1 MIDFNEIGPR
11 IIIAFGSSGKVFLN
25 ESTCYEILIAIAI
38 AALGIWMGS
47 NLKPVPKGKQVVAE
61 IFVGWIYSFTK
72 ENMGEEYEKHFA
84 PFLGTLI
91 WYLLFCNC
99 IGLIGLRPV
108 TADINV
114 TSGMAAIAFIMV
126 QYNAV
131 HKLGLKGRLDEMCD
145 PFGMMLPMK
154 IISDVTLPVTL
165 SLRNFGNIFGGMI
178 VVELWLDFMG
188 QLSYNFCP
196 IPVLRAVT
204 GIPLNLFFDM
214 FEPVIQAYIFT
225 ILTAVNLKEGMEG
238 MSADTAERRRL
249 KRERRQE
256 KKAAKLQNN
265 GNNEIEEA
273 V

>member
-1 MIDFNEIGPR
+1 
-11 IIIAFGSSGKVFLN
+11 
-25 ESTCYEILIAIAI
+25 
-38 AALGIWMGS
+38 MGS